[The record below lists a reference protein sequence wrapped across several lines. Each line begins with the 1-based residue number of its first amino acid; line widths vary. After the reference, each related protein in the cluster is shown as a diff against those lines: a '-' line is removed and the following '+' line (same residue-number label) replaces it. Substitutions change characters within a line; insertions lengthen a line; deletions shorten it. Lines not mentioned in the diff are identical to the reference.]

1 MPIYKYK
8 CENGHLFD
16 VKQKLSDNPLASCVE
31 CSAPVRKVMQP
42 VNISFKGSGFYSSD
56 YRGGAKAETTTKNG
70 ESGEKGTEKK
80 SSSSEEVSGKQNR

>member
-8 CENGHLFD
+8 CENVHLFD
-16 VKQKLSDNPLASCVE
+16 VMQKLFDDPLASCIE

-42 VNISFKGSGFYSSD
+42 VSISFKGSGFYSTD
-56 YRGGAKAETTTKNG
+56 YRGGTKAETTTKNG

-80 SSSSEEVSGKQNR
+80 SPSFEKATGKQDR